1 MSTLRFSWLLLLVS
15 STGSLSAQ
23 TSVACAE
30 RAPSGAI
37 GITRL
42 NCVGES
48 CKVNTRDQRGRHYH
62 SFSVEPVIGAL
73 NADAAKEI
81 RVGDVIIAIDDL
93 PITTRRAGY
102 AFANLEVGRST
113 ALRIRRDGRELV
125 INVVPRLGCNMPVIS
140 VRSR

>member
-1 MSTLRFSWLLLLVS
+1 MTTLRFSWMFLLLAS
-15 STGSLSAQ
+15 SGALSAQ
-23 TSVACAE
+23 TSVACPE

-37 GITRL
+37 GIGRL
-42 NCVGES
+42 DCVGES
-48 CKVNTRDQRGRHYH
+48 CQVNTRDKRGQHFH

-93 PITTRRAGY
+93 PITTRKAGY
-102 AFANLEVGRST
+102 ALANLEVGRST
-113 ALRIRRDGRELV
+113 ALRIRRDGRELM
-125 INVVPRLGCNMPVIS
+125 INVVPRLGCNMPMIW